1 MDFFARQA
9 QARQQTGRLLF
20 LYALAVVGII
30 VAIHF
35 LSASLITKGEDLF
48 DPGIAVLAI
57 VGTLA
62 VILIGV
68 GVGKASLSS
77 GGRAVAEMCG
87 GRPLEP
93 GTSDPAERRY
103 LNVVEEMS
111 IASGTP
117 MPAVFVLE
125 EEEGINAFAAG
136 HNTNDYAVAV
146 SRGCLNQL
154 SRDELQG
161 VVAHEF
167 SHILN
172 GDMLRNIRLTGWLY
186 GIMGLALLGRV
197 LFEIAGRSGRSRNK
211 DGNQVAAAFFAFG
224 LGLLLIG
231 WIGQFFARA
240 IQAAISRQREHL
252 ADASAVQFTRNP
264 SGIANALK
272 KIAGY
277 PTGSAVAHPR
287 AAAFSHMF
295 FASAL
300 NSLFATHP
308 PLEERIRLLDPQFN
322 PEIAQLI
329 AEGPPRPA
337 ASQSAAS
344 FSGQSGQTPPV
355 ITQAKNITQRAGS
368 LGPEQIANASA
379 LIAALPTPL
388 AQAAQEPFGA
398 SALMYALLLDAAPAV
413 RDTQLS
419 LLKQTAAPAA
429 FRELNRLLPH
439 VAALPTR
446 AKLPLATLATAALRR
461 LSPAQHTEFRH
472 HVDALIEADASID
485 LFEYALKKT
494 LCRHLDPQ
502 FNPQPPRFAQQSKL
516 APLLPDCAVLLSCL
530 AHLGHEQ
537 PDEQN
542 AAFQAGVGILGPK
555 AMSLALLPLAECNLA
570 HVDAALDRLATATPR
585 IKNSL
590 IEACATAVASDGL
603 IQESEAELLRAV
615 ADVLDCPIPPFVDL
629 S

>member
-1 MDFFARQA
+1 MDFFTRQA

-30 VAIHF
+30 AAVHF
-35 LSASLITKGEDLF
+35 LAASLITKGEDLLN
-48 DPGIAVLAI
+48 PGIAFLSLA
-57 VGTLA
+57 GTFA

-87 GRPLEP
+87 GRPVEP
-93 GTSDPAERRY
+93 GTSDPTERRY

-117 MPAVFVLE
+117 MPAVFVLDD
-125 EEEGINAFAAG
+125 EEGINAFAAG

-197 LFEIAGRSGRSRNK
+197 LFEIAGRSGRSRDK

-264 SGIANALK
+264 SGIGNALK

-277 PTGSAVAHPR
+277 PTGSTIAHPR
-287 AAAFSHMF
+287 ASAFSHMF

-308 PLEERIRLLDPQFN
+308 PLEERIQLLDPQFN
-322 PEIAQLI
+322 PEIAQLAAG
-329 AEGPPRPA
+329 AEGSTRTA
-337 ASQSAAS
+337 GSNATAS
-344 FSGQSGQTPPV
+344 FSGGSPPV
-355 ITQAKNITQRAGS
+355 ITRAKDIVQHTGSIGPEHIARASTLLAELPGS
-368 LGPEQIANASA
+368 LAK
-379 LIAALPTPL
+379 
-388 AQAAQEPFGA
+388 AAQEPFGA
-398 SALMYALLLDAAPAV
+398 SALMYALLLDADLAIRGA
-413 RDTQLS
+413 QLS
-419 LLKQTAAPAA
+419 HLQQIAPSDAL
-429 FRELNRLLPH
+429 RELSRLLPH
-439 VAALPTR
+439 VDALPPR

-461 LSPAQHTEFRH
+461 LSPAQHTQFRRS
-472 HVDALIEADASID
+472 VDALIEADASID

-502 FNPQPPRFAQQSKL
+502 FNPQPPRHTQHRRL

-530 AHLGHEQ
+530 AHLGHDAPQKQAE
-537 PDEQN
+537 
-542 AAFQAGVGILGPK
+542 AFQAGANMLESK
-555 AMSLALLPLAECNLA
+555 NASLVFLPLTECNLA
-570 HVDAALDRLATATPR
+570 HVDAALDRLANAIPR
-585 IKNSL
+585 IKHSL
-590 IEACATAVASDGL
+590 IEACAATVASDGI
-603 IQESEAELLRAV
+603 IQEGEGELLRAISNT
-615 ADVLDCPIPPFVDL
+615 LDCPIPPFVDL
-629 S
+629 G

>member
-1 MDFFARQA
+1 MNFFARQE
-9 QARQQTGRLLF
+9 QARQQTGRLLI

-30 VAIHF
+30 AAVHF
-35 LSASLITKGEDLF
+35 LTAALITEGQDLWN
-48 DPGIAVLAI
+48 PGIAFLSL
-57 VGTLA
+57 VGTSI

-77 GGRAVAEMCG
+77 GGRTVAEMCG
-87 GRPLEP
+87 GRPVEP
-93 GTSDPAERRY
+93 GTSNPAERRY

-117 MPAVFVLE
+117 MPAVFVLDDE
-125 EEEGINAFAAG
+125 EAINAFAAG
-136 HNTNDYAVAV
+136 HDTSDCAVAV

-172 GDMLRNIRLTGWLY
+172 GDMRRNIQLTGWLY

-264 SGIANALK
+264 SGIGNALK

-287 AAAFSHMF
+287 ASAFSHMF

-300 NSLFATHP
+300 NSFFATHP
-308 PLEERIRLLDPQFN
+308 PLEERIQLLDPQFY
-322 PEIAQLI
+322 PEIAEL
-329 AEGPPRPA
+329 AAGREGSTHTA
-337 ASQSAAS
+337 VSNATAS
-344 FSGQSGQTPPV
+344 FSGGTPPV
-355 ITQAKNITQRAGS
+355 ITRAKDIAQQAGS
-368 LGPEQIANASA
+368 IGPEHIVRASVLLA
-379 LIAALPTPL
+379 ELPGPL
-388 AQAAQEPFGA
+388 AKAAQEPFGA
-398 SALMYALLLDAAPAV
+398 SALMYALLLDAD
-413 RDTQLS
+413 RTIRGTQLS
-419 LLKQTAAPAA
+419 HLQQIAPADVL
-429 FRELNRLLPH
+429 RELNLLLPH
-439 VAALPTR
+439 VDALPR
-446 AKLPLATLATAALRR
+446 RSKLPLATLATAALRR
-461 LSPAQHTEFRH
+461 LSPAQHTQFRRS
-472 HVDALIEADASID
+472 VDALIEADAAID

-502 FNPQPPRFAQQSKL
+502 FNPQPPRHTQQRKL

-530 AHLGHEQ
+530 AHLGH
-537 PDEQN
+537 DEPQKQ
-542 AAFQAGVGILGPK
+542 AEAFQVGANVLESKNP
-555 AMSLALLPLAECNLA
+555 SLVFLPLTECNLA
-570 HVDAALDRLATATPR
+570 HVDAALDRLANAIPR

-590 IEACATAVASDGL
+590 IEACAATVASDGI
-603 IQESEAELLRAV
+603 IQEGEGELLRAISNT
-615 ADVLDCPIPPFVDL
+615 LDCPIPPFVDL
-629 S
+629 G